1 MSEVVKAKR
10 IRRSASTWRRLF
22 ARQRRSGLTVAQFCR
37 REGVN
42 ATLFSRWHMKLEAV
56 PSTPARST
64 VESSTSASPFI
75 ELGELGRESARFD
88 VRLELGAGLVLSIAR
103 H

>member
-1 MSEVVKAKR
+1 MSNVMKARR

-22 ARQRRSGLTVAQFCR
+22 AKQVRSGLPVTKFCE

-42 ATLFSRWHMKLEAV
+42 AMLFRRWRAKLEPVAAV
-56 PSTPARST
+56 QTAGP
-64 VESSTSASPFI
+64 SASMPIAPFI
-75 ELGELGRESARFD
+75 ELGALPPESARFD
-88 VRLELGAGLVLSIAR
+88 IRLELGSGLVLSIAR